1 MLSEPI
7 VFVVDD
13 DAEVR
18 ESIRWLIESVGM
30 KAKTFASAHEFLDA
44 YDPQQPGCVVLDV
57 RMPEIS
63 GLELQKKLLAK
74 GIEIPTI
81 IVSAF
86 GSVAVA
92 VDAMKHGA
100 VDFIEKPFSDQ
111 AMLDRIHQAI
121 EKDRRQRRQKVQKT
135 KAAARVDLLTVRERE
150 VMDLV
155 VGGKATK
162 QIAVD
167 LEISPKTVESHKY
180 NIMAK
185 LDINTITDLIKIAFR
200 KKIITL

>member
-1 MLSEPI
+1 MSIEAT

-13 DAEVR
+13 DEDGR
-18 ESIRWLIESVGM
+18 EYIRWLIESVGL
-30 KAKTFASAHEFLDA
+30 AVQTFASARAFLDA
-44 YDPQQPGCVVLDV
+44 YDPDQPGCVVLDV
-57 RMPEIS
+57 RMPEMS
-63 GLELQKKLLAK
+63 GPELQKKLLARR
-74 GIEIPTI
+74 IEIPTI

-111 AMLDRIHQAI
+111 AMLDRIQQAI
-121 EKDRRQRRQKVQKT
+121 EKDRRQRRRQAQHA
-135 KAAARVDLLTVRERE
+135 KAAARIEVLTARERE

-155 VGGKATK
+155 VDGRATK

-167 LEISPKTVESHKY
+167 LGISPKTVEAHRAH
-180 NIMAK
+180 IMRKMAA
-185 LDINTITDLIKIAFR
+185 DSIAELVR
-200 KKIITL
+200 LAVAASGT

>member
-1 MLSEPI
+1 MSNEPT

-13 DAEVR
+13 DEEVR
-18 ESIRWLIESVGM
+18 ESIRWLIESVGL
-30 KAKTFASAHEFLDA
+30 AVQTFASAQAFLDA
-44 YDPQQPGCVVLDV
+44 YDPDQPGCVVLDV

-63 GLELQKKLLAK
+63 GLELQKKLLAR

-81 IVSAF
+81 IVSAY

-111 AMLDRIHQAI
+111 ALLDRIQQAI
-121 EKDRRQRRQKVQKT
+121 EKDRQQRRR
-135 KAAARVDLLTVRERE
+135 KAQQAELAARIDVLTSRERE

-155 VGGKATK
+155 VIGKPTK
-162 QIAVD
+162 RIAID
-167 LEISPKTVESHKY
+167 LGISPKTVEAHRSH
-180 NIMAK
+180 IMQKMATES
-185 LDINTITDLIKIAFR
+185 LAELVRLAVAARPT
-200 KKIITL
+200 

>member
-1 MLSEPI
+1 MSNEPT

-13 DAEVR
+13 DEEVR
-18 ESIRWLIESVGM
+18 ESIRWLIESVGL
-30 KAKTFASAHEFLDA
+30 AVQTFASAKAFLDA
-44 YDPQQPGCVVLDV
+44 YDPDQPGCVVLDV
-57 RMPEIS
+57 RMPEMS
-63 GLELQKKLLAK
+63 GPELQKKLLAS

-100 VDFIEKPFSDQ
+100 MDFIEKPFSDQ

-121 EKDRRQRRQKVQKT
+121 EKDRLQRRRKVQKT
-135 KAAARVDLLTVRERE
+135 KAAARIDVLTARERE

-155 VGGKATK
+155 VDGKATK
-162 QIAVD
+162 QIAVE
-167 LEISPKTVESHKY
+167 LGISPKTVEAHRAH
-180 NIMAK
+180 IMQKMAA
-185 LDINTITDLIKIAFR
+185 DSIAELVR
-200 KKIITL
+200 LAVAASDT